1 MNFIVSST
9 DSETDFS
16 GVKDST
22 TFFNDIKENRIT
34 IEQAK
39 ASQEDFNNHLKT
51 IRRGKKTEEQ
61 KKTLSNINTLFNE
74 RNDSIKFVEDYD
86 SMTL

>member
-51 IRRGKKTEEQ
+51 IRREKKIKSNRKHCQILIGFSMEEMF
-61 KKTLSNINTLFNE
+61 LSSL
-74 RNDSIKFVEDYD
+74 
-86 SMTL
+86 